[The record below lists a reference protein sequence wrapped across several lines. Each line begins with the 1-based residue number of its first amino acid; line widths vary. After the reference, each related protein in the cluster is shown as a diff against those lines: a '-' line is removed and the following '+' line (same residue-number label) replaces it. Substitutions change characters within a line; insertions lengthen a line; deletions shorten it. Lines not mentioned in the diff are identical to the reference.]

1 MSNVEIDKL
10 KKNKK
15 RAEQVRRGGWLIHH
29 LQNMSYH
36 KIYTFKYYVVNDE
49 VQSTFS
55 QIVQQ
60 IGVIKEVVLAGISKL
75 ND

>member
-1 MSNVEIDKL
+1 
-10 KKNKK
+10 
-15 RAEQVRRGGWLIHH
+15 
-29 LQNMSYH
+29 MSYH

-55 QIVQQ
+55 QIVEQ